1 MNKNT
6 NDLEALVMKIKKL
19 NKNMGL
25 RLNIKKNK
33 VKKTNTA
40 ASLTIYNKDIKTLSS
55 MFQDQIKRVIE
66 STFKKYTTDFN
77 LIEWR

>member
-1 MNKNT
+1 MTKNT

-19 NKNMGL
+19 SKNMGL

-33 VKKTNTA
+33 SKKTNTA
-40 ASLTIYNKDIKTLSS
+40 ASLTIYNKDIKTLTSI
-55 MFQDQIKRVIE
+55 FQGQIKRLIE
-66 STFKKYTTDFN
+66 SAFKKCTTDYN